1 MSIKGLLYSN
11 LNLEMLKCQSTTSA
25 LQSQSR
31 VVEMAFKGL
40 LYLNLELLK
49 CRSKVFSTSI
59 WSCWDVN
66 QGLLYFDLEFVEM
79 AIQGFSTS
87 ICSVA
92 CKKSK
97 FGGRLLN
104 YESFFIPLFFLD
116 VWFSFVPSWFESL
129 SRKVWLTKDSIFEKH
144 LIFWNLEVLKLTFK
158 ILRLWNLEILTWNLE
173 LEIWNFKT

>member
-11 LNLEMLKCQSTTSA
+11 LNLEMLKCQSTASA

-104 YESFFIPLFFLD
+104 YESFLIPLFFFFFRY
-116 VWFSFVPSWFESL
+116 VIFICSFLIWIFIKKSL
-129 SRKVWLTKDSIFEKH
+129 IGKRFYFWETFD
-144 LIFWNLEVLKLTFK
+144 FWNLEVLKLTFK
-158 ILRLWNLEILTWNLE
+158 ILRLLNLEILTWNQKF
-173 LEIWNFKT
+173 WKT

>member
-11 LNLEMLKCQSTTSA
+11 LNLEMLKCQSTASA

-87 ICSVA
+87 IWSVA

-104 YESFFIPLFFLD
+104 YESFLIPLFFFFQICDFHLFLLD
-116 VWFSFVPSWFESL
+116 L
-129 SRKVWLTKDSIFEKH
+129 NLYQEK
-144 LIFWNLEVLKLTFK
+144 FDWQK
-158 ILRLWNLEILTWNLE
+158 ILFLRNI
-173 LEIWNFKT
+173 

>member
-1 MSIKGLLYSN
+1 
-11 LNLEMLKCQSTTSA
+11 
-25 LQSQSR
+25 
-31 VVEMAFKGL
+31 MAFKGL

-87 ICSVA
+87 IWSVA

-104 YESFFIPLFFLD
+104 YESFLIPLFFFFLD
-116 VWFSFVPSWFESL
+116 MWFSSVPSWFESL
-129 SRKVWLTKDSIFEKH
+129 SRKVWLAKDSIFEKH
-144 LIFWNLEVLKLTFK
+144 LIFETWRFWNWHLKFWDFWTWRF
-158 ILRLWNLEILTWNLE
+158 WLEIR
-173 LEIWNFKT
+173 NFEKLRILKIKA